1 MLEAQFHGKTLR
13 LLSCVQ
19 AVDSRRLLELLE
31 PKACCDSCCNSS
43 VISSTSRMG
52 NYDEDT
58 AFLGQKGPFFALLF
72 FLLNAIYISTGFHGL
87 YIVFVGAS
95 PSHHCQVADGNLSE
109 EWTSASIPK
118 EMVNGKLQPSQ
129 CWRYSLETVRNL
141 SAQGF
146 SPQDVNLTDVTLERC
161 VDGWSY
167 STDIYRSTIVSEVST
182 QI

>member
-1 MLEAQFHGKTLR
+1 
-13 LLSCVQ
+13 
-19 AVDSRRLLELLE
+19 
-31 PKACCDSCCNSS
+31 
-43 VISSTSRMG
+43 MG

-95 PSHHCQVADGNLSE
+95 PSHRCQVADGNLSE
-109 EWTSASIPK
+109 EWTRASIPK

-141 SAQGF
+141 SAQGY
-146 SPQDVNLTDVTLERC
+146 SPQDVNLTDLKRETC
-161 VDGWSY
+161 ADGWSY
-167 STDIYRSTIVSEVST
+167 STDVYHSTIVSEVRTTKTKDLGGFVYFNYIYDTVLSNKHNT
-182 QI
+182 YSMKRVRMRFV

>member
-1 MLEAQFHGKTLR
+1 
-13 LLSCVQ
+13 
-19 AVDSRRLLELLE
+19 
-31 PKACCDSCCNSS
+31 
-43 VISSTSRMG
+43 MG

-95 PSHHCQVADGNLSE
+95 PSHHCQVTDGNLSE
-109 EWTSASIPK
+109 EWTRASIPK

-141 SAQGF
+141 SAQGY
-146 SPQDVNLTDVTLERC
+146 SPQDVNLTDLKREKC

-167 STDIYRSTIVSEVST
+167 STDIYHSTIVSEVRTLRTKDLGGFLYFNYIYDTVLPNKHNAYSVKRVRMRFV
-182 QI
+182 